1 LSYKNLYRFKIR
13 EFIFDVTIYF
23 GGLDVGNI
31 NVLTLPASG
40 PSDSAKELL
49 LDFLS
54 TNNFG
59 LFISL

>member
-1 LSYKNLYRFKIR
+1 LSYKKLYRFKIR

-40 PSDSAKELL
+40 LSAGSEEL
-49 LDFLS
+49 
-54 TNNFG
+54 
-59 LFISL
+59 